1 MAIQTVDQPSLGQII
16 PVNPVTFAI
25 RPSRFAFHIGMIGMN
40 IPTPFV
46 VVLLAVP
53 PSPIPSWVGMNE
65 HCILN
70 DS

>member
-53 PSPIPSWVGMNE
+53 PTLSYTKLGGDE
-65 HCILN
+65 
-70 DS
+70 